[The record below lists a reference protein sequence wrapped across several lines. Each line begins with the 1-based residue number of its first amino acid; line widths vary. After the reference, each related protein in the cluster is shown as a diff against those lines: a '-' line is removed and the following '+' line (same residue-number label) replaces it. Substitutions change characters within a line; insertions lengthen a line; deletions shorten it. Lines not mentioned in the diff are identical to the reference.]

1 VAGRVEALG
10 EAAPVVPLRRGG
22 GHTRGSTLLPAPLPK
37 PLPTPLAVAVGSAA
51 ATGASG
57 VVRMAAALV
66 VVGAL
71 TLSSVVVTGA
81 GPAGAAGIASTPAP
95 AGGEPTMEG
104 PADQSGDEPG
114 EEPAP
119 SPLESLRPLI
129 RGAVDELDTVAA
141 TAAALAAERAG
152 LEALATE
159 RRATVIEVG
168 GTRRATALERLRRAE
183 VSVERARGRRDATAA
198 QAERLTIQAQRVAMG
213 LYLEGEP
220 ILAEGLLPG
229 RNPLSAVVAHETVR
243 AGVKAAT
250 DAYRTVQSRLAL
262 LESSLAR
269 RVDGLRRAEAALAD
283 IDAEVAALEAEAAEA
298 DAAIVEID
306 RWAPLVNLAALDA
319 QNRVVGLL
327 ELGGSPAH
335 RAAEPT
341 LSILGPSRLSAGQL
355 AAWLASPGGGGV
367 EPGRAAELATAYVEE
382 GAAVGVRGD
391 VAVAQAVLETAG
403 FRFTGSNNFAGIG
416 HCDSCP
422 RGFAYPT
429 LREGVRAQVQLLRA
443 YADPDL
449 DPATLPGGP
458 VAGLSLDALSVKGC
472 CESWWGLTGVWAT
485 ALHYG
490 GSILRLYESAVAHAS
505 SSAPPP
511 D

>member
-1 VAGRVEALG
+1 MIPFVTSRVALC
-10 EAAPVVPLRRGG
+10 
-22 GHTRGSTLLPAPLPK
+22 
-37 PLPTPLAVAVGSAA
+37 
-51 ATGASG
+51 
-57 VVRMAAALV
+57 MAAALLV
-66 VVGAL
+66 ASTAL
-71 TLSSVVVTGA
+71 VQDR
-81 GPAGAAGIASTPAP
+81 PAAAAGVAP
-95 AGGEPTMEG
+95 AEVVEG
-104 PADQSGDEPG
+104 APPNDAAPGQPGDEPG
-114 EEPAP
+114 EEPEPAL
-119 SPLESLRPLI
+119 LEALRPLI

-141 TAAALAAERAG
+141 AAAALAADRQG
-152 LEALATE
+152 LETLAAA
-159 RRATVIEVG
+159 RRAAVAEVG
-168 GTRRATALERLRRAE
+168 GTRRAVALERLRRAE
-183 VSVERARGRRDATAA
+183 VSVERARARRDATAA
-198 QAERLTIQAQRVAMG
+198 QAERLTTQAQRVAMG

-229 RNPLSAVVAHETVR
+229 RNPLSAVVAHETAR

-250 DAYRTVQSRLAL
+250 DAYRTVQSRLDL
-262 LESSLAR
+262 LQSSLAR
-269 RVDGLRRAEAALAD
+269 RVDGLGRAEAVLAD
-283 IDAEVAALEAEAAEA
+283 IDAEVAALEAEAAQA
-298 DAAIVEID
+298 DIAIAEID
-306 RWAPLVNLAALDA
+306 RWTPLINLAALDA

-355 AAWLASPGGGGV
+355 AAWLASPAGGGV
-367 EPGRAAELATAYVEE
+367 EAERAAELAVAYIEE
-382 GAAVGVRGD
+382 GAALGVRGD

-429 LREGVRAQVQLLRA
+429 MREGVRAQVQLLRA

-458 VAGLSLDALSVKGC
+458 VAGLSLGSLSVKGC

-490 GSILRLYESAVAHAS
+490 GSILRLYESAVAHAA
-505 SSAPPP
+505 SSATPPG
-511 D
+511 